1 MIKLIVGSPLLME
14 PLGLTWRRSPNCVD
28 TGINHVMSN
37 LEKAVLYR
45 LTSSIDRPQ
54 HHVAFDV
61 DFRDFIN
68 NCDGELCESLRFSID
83 AGRDAAALGAC
94 SSYALMPIEPAS
106 TIAGFAL
113 ASAFKGIAME
123 IYSDYYLN
131 YPDVMNLLRL
141 SREGE
146 LRIFTN
152 TFREDALFLVDEVY
166 VPNVGLPS
174 MREFR
179 GQFNNKMQLINRS
192 EYGLIDA
199 HDNQVSIYEGT
210 IIDVDQDII
219 KTLTLLVKK
228 LGGASTLASLSDML
242 SASGVPPTT
251 ISRAESMGL
260 MWVERRGTMARAMAT
275 PLGFSLVNNQ

>member
-1 MIKLIVGSPLLME
+1 
-14 PLGLTWRRSPNCVD
+14 
-28 TGINHVMSN
+28 
-37 LEKAVLYR
+37 
-45 LTSSIDRPQ
+45 
-54 HHVAFDV
+54 
-61 DFRDFIN
+61 
-68 NCDGELCESLRFSID
+68 
-83 AGRDAAALGAC
+83 
-94 SSYALMPIEPAS
+94 
-106 TIAGFAL
+106 
-113 ASAFKGIAME
+113 
-123 IYSDYYLN
+123 
-131 YPDVMNLLRL
+131 MNLLRL

-152 TFREDALFLVDEVY
+152 TFREDALFLVDVVY

-275 PLGFSLVNNQ
+275 PLGFSLVSNQ